1 MSLFHHVGTWIR
13 CISFNMVDALRSLDI
28 DWLITRTSPVCE
40 YLFAFF
46 AVTST
51 ELVNRGTLRAYLLS
65 HSLYLIKSVE
75 GWLVH
80 PLFLLEFTRRQLRQ
94 GEKRLIHLWWLVLS
108 ELHREDTLLYHS
120 HFPNIISVLGDLWN
134 YRLDLIDLGYDVRV
148 QQHVVSF
155 LNSPH
160 DLCKSQL
167 CRHELLQSLLRLV
180 NFTDR
185 FTLLVRLIQSSSQFF
200 LLSLTESVYLL
211 FSLVGLIVI
220 ESSSYVTLL
229 DESGPLINQV

>member
-1 MSLFHHVGTWIR
+1 MSLFHHFGARIGCVPFG
-13 CISFNMVDALRSLDI
+13 MVEALRSLKI
-28 DWLITRTSPVCE
+28 IWMITSASSVYE
-40 YLFAFF
+40 YLSAIF

-51 ELVNRGTLRAYLLS
+51 ELVNRVTLWAYLLS

-80 PLFLLEFTRRQLRQ
+80 TLFLLELTRWQLRQ
-94 GEKRLIHLWWLVLS
+94 GEKRLIHFWWLILS
-108 ELHREDTLLYHS
+108 ELHREYTLLNQS

-134 YRLDLIDLGYDVRV
+134 YRFDLFNLGYDVRV

-167 CRHELLQSLLRLV
+167 CRHEFLQSLLRLV
-180 NFTDR
+180 NLTDR

-200 LLSLTESVYLL
+200 LLWLTESVYLL
-211 FSLVGLIVI
+211 FSIIGLIII
-220 ESSSYVTLL
+220 ESTSYVTLL
-229 DESGPLINQV
+229 KVSGPLINHV